1 MMTNRERI
9 IKTNPA
15 DLLCDMQRRQ
25 SRCSIEVFCVLE
37 LLGFDGHCLA
47 ATCDECIYAW
57 LGREEEKH
65 HDNARRPPMV

>member
-37 LLGFDGHCLA
+37 LLGFGGHCLA
-47 ATCDECIYAW
+47 ATCDECIRDW
-57 LGREEEKH
+57 LGREEVTH
-65 HDNARRPPMV
+65 HDDHR